1 MKKIIALLIPVCA
14 FLALDGYAQRRTAV
28 NTANVPTP
36 VVPVVYDSARPRM
49 KGELIRPIKVWK
61 DGQSLDAESI
71 DCDIVYDDLNG
82 SAKVL
87 FNLKDS
93 SGASLASGNIT
104 IDGQDYRTFN
114 TAANRT
120 NWTYNYVIR
129 ALRLQNRQTPVN

>member
-1 MKKIIALLIPVCA
+1 MKKIIALLILVCA
-14 FLALDGYAQRRTAV
+14 FFALAGYAQKRTAV
-28 NTANVPTP
+28 NSANVPTP

-87 FNLKDS
+87 FNIKDS
-93 SGASLASGNIT
+93 AGASIATGNIT

>member
-14 FLALDGYAQRRTAV
+14 FLTLDGYSQRRTAV

-71 DCDIVYDDLNG
+71 DCDIVYDDLNA

-93 SGASLASGNIT
+93 AGASIATGNIT
-104 IDGQDYRTFN
+104 IDGQEYRSYN
-114 TAANRT
+114 KSDNKIV
-120 NWTYNYVIR
+120 WTYNYVIR
-129 ALRLQNRQTPVN
+129 TLRLQNRNQPVN